1 MECVVLKKTAGLDEA
16 LEPIIALPQ
25 PVCIVIARDSY
36 NLAHD
41 RVYQQVAA
49 KIGQRIPIMCQG
61 DVSWAVE
68 DMLRKGKNA
77 ILVVNGNVPGDF
89 HKTISG
95 LRIIADQLRGSVA
108 GIRIESALRSGNFT
122 ANSEINSH
130 VGNLDCLITVT
141 CN

>member
-1 MECVVLKKTAGLDEA
+1 MECLVLKKTAGLDEA
-16 LEPIIALPQ
+16 LEPIVALPQ
-25 PVCIVIARDSY
+25 PVCIVVIRNGYDM
-36 NLAHD
+36 AHD
-41 RVYQQVAA
+41 RIYRQVAA
-49 KIGQRIPIMCQG
+49 KIGQQIPIMCQG
-61 DVSWAVE
+61 EVSWAVE
-68 DMLRKGKNA
+68 DMLKKGKNA
-77 ILVVNGNVPGDF
+77 ILSINDNVPGDL

-130 VGNLDCLITVT
+130 VGNLDCLITVA

>member
-1 MECVVLKKTAGLDEA
+1 MECVVLKKATGLDEA
-16 LEPIIALPQ
+16 LEPIAALPQ

-41 RVYQQVAA
+41 RVYRQVAA

-77 ILVVNGNVPGDF
+77 IMTIDSNAPGDF
-89 HKTISG
+89 HETVSGFRTITDSMK
-95 LRIIADQLRGSVA
+95 GSVA

>member
-1 MECVVLKKTAGLDEA
+1 MECVVLNKAAGLDEA
-16 LEPIIALPQ
+16 LEPIAALPQ

-41 RVYQQVAA
+41 RVYRQVAA

-77 ILVVNGNVPGDF
+77 IM
-89 HKTISG
+89 TIDNQVYLSPYITIVSP
-95 LRIIADQLRGSVA
+95 RIH
-108 GIRIESALRSGNFT
+108 T
-122 ANSEINSH
+122 AQYATNS
-130 VGNLDCLITVT
+130 
-141 CN
+141 

>member
-1 MECVVLKKTAGLDEA
+1 MECVVLKKATDLDEA
-16 LEPIIALPQ
+16 LEAIVALPQ

-41 RVYQQVAA
+41 RVYRQVAA

-77 ILVVNGNVPGDF
+77 IMVINGNAPGDF
-89 HKTISG
+89 RETVSGFRTITDSMK
-95 LRIIADQLRGSVA
+95 GSVA
-108 GIRIESALRSGNFT
+108 GIRIESASHSSDFATN
-122 ANSEINSH
+122 INRAA
-130 VGNLDCLITVT
+130 NLDCMVKIT
-141 CN
+141 CS

>member
-49 KIGQRIPIMCQG
+49 KISRQIPIMCQG
-61 DVSWAVE
+61 EVSWAVE

-77 ILVVNGNVPGDF
+77 IMTIDSSAPGDF
-89 HKTISG
+89 HETVSG
-95 LRIIADQLRGSVA
+95 FRAITNSMKGSVA
-108 GIRIESALRSGNFT
+108 GIRIESAPHSSDFAT
-122 ANSEINSH
+122 DINRAA
-130 VGNLDCLITVT
+130 NLDCMVKIT
-141 CN
+141 CS

>member
-1 MECVVLKKTAGLDEA
+1 MECVVLKKATGLDEA
-16 LEPIIALPQ
+16 LEAIVVLPQ

-41 RVYQQVAA
+41 RVYRQVAA

-77 ILVVNGNVPGDF
+77 IMTIDSNAPGDL
-89 HKTISG
+89 HKTVSCFRAITDSMK
-95 LRIIADQLRGSVA
+95 GSVA
-108 GIRIESALRSGNFT
+108 GIRIESAPHSSDFATN
-122 ANSEINSH
+122 INRAA
-130 VGNLDCLITVT
+130 NLDCMVKIT
-141 CN
+141 CS

>member
-16 LEPIIALPQ
+16 LEPIVALPQ

-36 NLAHD
+36 NLTHD

-77 ILVVNGNVPGDF
+77 IMAINGNAHGDL
-89 HKTISG
+89 HKTVSG
-95 LRIIADQLRGSVA
+95 FRAITDGMKGSVA
-108 GIRIESALRSGNFT
+108 GIRIESASHSSSFA
-122 ANSEINSH
+122 ANSELHAS
-130 VGNLDCLITVT
+130 NLDCLIKIT

>member
-1 MECVVLKKTAGLDEA
+1 MECVVLKKATGLDEA
-16 LEPIIALPQ
+16 LEAIVALPQ
-25 PVCIVIARDSY
+25 PVCIVIVRDSY

-41 RVYQQVAA
+41 RVYRQVAA

-77 ILVVNGNVPGDF
+77 ILVVNGNAPGDF
-89 HKTISG
+89 HETVSSFRAITDSMK
-95 LRIIADQLRGSVA
+95 GSVA
-108 GIRIESALRSGNFT
+108 GIRIESAPHSSNFA
-122 ANSEINSH
+122 ANSELPAS
-130 VGNLDCLITVT
+130 NLDCLIKIT